1 MKTRILA
8 WSCLG
13 AGLWLAVGMGTDQPV
28 RPDAVREML
37 RKVSDAKCDP
47 LRRAESDPVISFARA
62 SGQTCALAHA
72 KEFSAAWDLCDR
84 LSPSLRKDCS
94 LLVASIQAAT
104 EPIEAWRHALSLDD
118 PHLRQ
123 ACQVAVLKSGSDA
136 RLPELAD
143 LATSLPEEAGRETM
157 LCEIVSRWALQDP
170 LALSAWPALDEMPAV
185 VRDEVARRLVLNGDR
200 LNRTPEVAGA
210 WAESIEDPELRHTA
224 VEAAAREWSAD
235 DPEAAIEFVR
245 HSPRLDDSKRAA
257 ILSALNGREP
267 P

>member
-8 WSCLG
+8 WACLG
-13 AGLWLAVGMGTDQPV
+13 AGLWLAVGIGTDRPV
-28 RPDAVREML
+28 RPDAAREMP
-37 RKVSDAKCDP
+37 RSGP
-47 LRRAESDPVISFARA
+47 GIRRPALSTAETSSL
-62 SGQTCALAHA
+62 TCALAH
-72 KEFSAAWDLCDR
+72 EGEIGAAWELCDR
-84 LSPSLRKDCS
+84 LPPSRRRECALRIS
-94 LLVASIQAAT
+94 EIQAAT
-104 EPIEAWRHALSLDD
+104 DPLGAWRQASSLDD
-118 PHLRQ
+118 PELRR
-123 ACQVAVLKSGSDA
+123 ACQVAVLKRGSDA

-143 LATSLPEEAGRETM
+143 LASSLPEEAGREAV

-170 LALSAWPALDEMPAV
+170 LALSAWPALSGMPAA
-185 VRDEVARRLVLNGDR
+185 VRDEAARRLVLNGDS

-210 WAESIEDPELRHTA
+210 WAESIEDPELRHTV

-257 ILSALNGREP
+257 ILSALTGQVP